1 MPEPD
6 LPPQPGNSR
15 AQSAGSVTV
24 VLSPTRTLVNF
35 ASNGVSTG
43 VEATMCCIR
52 RSSTAQEG
60 HELGRKAFLEAR
72 SVMIRP
78 SWAALET

>member
-1 MPEPD
+1 M
-6 LPPQPGNSR
+6 PPQPGNSR

-35 ASNGVSTG
+35 ASNGESTG
-43 VEATMCCIR
+43 VDATMCCIR
-52 RSSTAQEG
+52 RSSTVR
-60 HELGRKAFLEAR
+60 RKVTSWGVKRFFTAR